1 MASINDACEA
11 LAEAVAT
18 IPGLRAKAYIDDKI
32 SPNEAHVY
40 NRAFDPRMT
49 LGGSP
54 IRAIALG
61 LRVFVQRQTTR
72 AAQSELREYMEQTG
86 DKSILAAVQND
97 SNSPTGT
104 NYVEV
109 TQIGQPFEVTLP
121 NSAYLAVDF
130 DVDVIL

>member
-1 MASINDACEA
+1 MSSINDACEA

-18 IPGLRAKAYIDDKI
+18 IPGLRAKPYIDDQI
-32 SPNEAHVY
+32 NPNEAHVY

-54 IRAIALG
+54 IRPVALG
-61 LRVFVQRQTTR
+61 LRVFVQRQNTR
-72 AAQSELREYMEQTG
+72 AAQAELREYMEQTG
-86 DKSILAAVQND
+86 DKSILAAVED
-97 SNSPTGT
+97 EDHWPTGT

-130 DVDVIL
+130 DIDVIL